1 MRCRICWEEEESPGK
16 LQAPSTDNHLISPC
30 RCKGTVRWVHV
41 TCLRH
46 WRAAHSPSD
55 DSFKKCLLCGANY
68 RMKWRPLARI
78 VASPHALQGI
88 ALMVTFIALLASCTV
103 AVKFSGLWLPLLH
116 YKAPWVLLVDTHTR
130 AFLSKTSPLPLAPT
144 PLETIVSGM
153 TLLSFVSYLFFCPQ
167 LVLPLAH
174 LLLLLYVIIERVP
187 FFCAG
192 FVGMCMWGVWR
203 AYGDVVQWLEAK
215 VQGLLLDQLIIVD
228 YTARGSD
235 SRSSLKSV
243 SQAPP

>member
-1 MRCRICWEEEESPGK
+1 MVAPTSNRVFRGTGIVVQRSKNSGTKMRCRICWEEEESPGK

-116 YKAPWVLLVDTHTR
+116 YKALGCFSLTR
-130 AFLSKTSPLPLAPT
+130 T
-144 PLETIVSGM
+144 PEHFYPKHRLC
-153 TLLSFVSYLFFCPQ
+153 LWPQ
-167 LVLPLAH
+167 H
-174 LLLLLYVIIERVP
+174 H
-187 FFCAG
+187 
-192 FVGMCMWGVWR
+192 
-203 AYGDVVQWLEAK
+203 
-215 VQGLLLDQLIIVD
+215 
-228 YTARGSD
+228 
-235 SRSSLKSV
+235 
-243 SQAPP
+243 